1 MDNTSGDKRTDET
14 AVKHGPDHS
23 TGETRFPHNCGR
35 NIPGNNVTTND
46 DIAMSN
52 DNVQHAIKA
61 NAKNNI
67 DIHNDNLITISISN
81 KQYTAL
87 IARGANLNCISTE
100 TLNNC
105 PQKYQNKMY

>member
-1 MDNTSGDKRTDET
+1 MDQIIQPAKLD
-14 AVKHGPDHS
+14 
-23 TGETRFPHNCGR
+23 FPTIINNEQVYDCGR
-35 NIPGNNVTTND
+35 NIPGNNVTMND

-67 DIHNDNLITISISN
+67 DIHNDNLITISISD

-87 IARGANLNCISTE
+87 IVTAANLNCISTE

-105 PQKYQNKMY
+105 SQKYQNTIN